1 MTESP
6 TTTPAASATPATPA
20 TPVSFDPA
28 ADLEQI
34 TEATA
39 HLLDTVGGLTDED
52 LRQPSRCEGWT
63 RGHVLAHIAR
73 NADGMANMLNTAAT
87 GEVTPMYESDAKRNA
102 DIEAGSSRPV
112 AEQLADLR
120 ASAGRFA
127 EAYAVAQAADNWN
140 APVQRTP
147 GADPIPAYQVPA
159 KRIGELLIHH
169 VDLDLDFT
177 PAHWSDAFTDQSFA
191 DALARFEARP
201 DFPALR
207 LDVEE
212 EDHVYGVKA
221 DPQDS
226 GVVVVRGPK
235 RALLAWLLGRASGDG
250 LVAVI
255 PAGGRG
261 PLPKLP
267 AWG

>member
-1 MTESP
+1 MKGRYGRVTAVTESP
-6 TTTPAASATPATPA
+6 TIPA
-20 TPVSFDPA
+20 SFDAA

-39 HLLDTVGGLTDED
+39 HLLATVADMTDED
-52 LRQPSRCEGWT
+52 LGRPSLCAGWT

-73 NADGMANMLNTAAT
+73 NADGLSNMLNTAAT
-87 GEVTPMYESDAKRNA
+87 GEVTPMYESDDKRNA
-102 DIEAGSSRPV
+102 EVEAGSSRPV

-120 ASAGRFA
+120 ESAGRFA
-127 EAYAVAQAADNWN
+127 EAYAAAQAAGNWN
-140 APVQRTP
+140 APVHRTP
-147 GADPIPAYQVPA
+147 GSVPYPAYQVPA
-159 KRIGELLIHH
+159 KRLGEVLIHH

-177 PAHWSDAFTDQSFA
+177 PAHWSDTFTDMWFA

-207 LDVEE
+207 LDAEE

-221 DPQDS
+221 TPEDT

-267 AWG
+267 AWA

>member
-6 TTTPAASATPATPA
+6 TIPA
-20 TPVSFDPA
+20 SFDAA

-39 HLLDTVGGLTDED
+39 HLLDTVADMTDED
-52 LRQPSRCEGWT
+52 LRGPSLCDGWT

-73 NADGMANMLNTAAT
+73 NADGLSNMLNSAAT
-87 GEVTPMYESDAKRNA
+87 GEVTPMYASDDKRNA

-120 ASAGRFA
+120 ESAGRFA
-127 EAYAVAQAADNWN
+127 AAFAAAQAAGNWN

-147 GADPIPAYQVPA
+147 GAAGYPAYQVPA
-159 KRIGELLIHH
+159 KRLGEVLIHH

-177 PAHWSDAFTDQSFA
+177 PAHWSDAFTDQWFA
-191 DALARFEARP
+191 DTLARFQTRA

-207 LDVEE
+207 LDAEE
-212 EDHVYGVKA
+212 EDVVYGVKA
-221 DPQDS
+221 APEDT

-267 AWG
+267 AWA

>member
-6 TTTPAASATPATPA
+6 TIPA
-20 TPVSFDPA
+20 SFDAA

-39 HLLDTVGGLTDED
+39 HLLDTVADLTDED
-52 LRQPSRCEGWT
+52 LRRPSRCDGWT

-120 ASAGRFA
+120 ASADRFA
-127 EAYAVAQAADNWN
+127 AAYAAAQAADNWT

-147 GADPIPAYQVPA
+147 EADPIPAYQVPA
-159 KRIGELLIHH
+159 KRIGEVLIHH
-169 VDLDLDFT
+169 VDLDADFT
-177 PAHWSDAFTDQSFA
+177 PAHWSDAFTDTSFA
-191 DALARFEARP
+191 DTLARFEARP

-207 LDVEE
+207 LDAEE

-221 DPQDS
+221 DPQDA

-235 RALLAWLLGRASGDG
+235 RALLAWMLGRASGDG

>member
-6 TTTPAASATPATPA
+6 TIPA
-20 TPVSFDPA
+20 SFDAA

-34 TEATA
+34 TDATA
-39 HLLDTVGGLTDED
+39 HLLANVAELTDDD
-52 LRQPSRCEGWT
+52 LREPSLCEGWT
-63 RGHVLAHIAR
+63 RGHVLAHLAR
-73 NADGMANMLNTAAT
+73 NADGLSNLLNSAAT
-87 GEVTPMYESDAKRNA
+87 GEVTPMYESNDKRNA
-102 DIEAGSSRPV
+102 DIEAGSSRTV
-112 AEQLADLR
+112 DEHLVDLR

-127 EAYAVAQAADNWN
+127 EALAAAQAADNWN
-140 APVQRTP
+140 TPVYRVP
-147 GADPIPAYQVPA
+147 GAQPIPAYEVPT

-169 VDLDLDFT
+169 VDLNVDFT
-177 PAHWSDAFTDQSFA
+177 PAHWSDAFTDDCFA
-191 DALARFEARP
+191 DTLERFESRA
-201 DFPALR
+201 DFAPLR
-207 LDVEE
+207 LDAEE

-221 DPQDS
+221 APEDS

-267 AWG
+267 KWA

>member
-1 MTESP
+1 MTDSP
-6 TTTPAASATPATPA
+6 TIPATFAVPA
-20 TPVSFDPA
+20 SFDA
-28 ADLEQI
+28 AAGLEQI

-39 HLLDTVGGLTDED
+39 HLLATVAELTDED
-52 LRQPSRCEGWT
+52 LRRPSRCEGWT
-63 RGHVLAHIAR
+63 RGHVLAHLAR
-73 NADGMANMLNTAAT
+73 NADGQSNMLNTAAT
-87 GEVTPMYESDAKRNA
+87 GEVTPMYASDEKRNA

-112 AEQLADLR
+112 AEHLADLR
-120 ASAGRFA
+120 SSAARFA
-127 EAYAVAQAADNWN
+127 EAYAAVQAAGTWG
-140 APVQRTP
+140 APVYRTP
-147 GADPIPAYQVPA
+147 GAAPFPAYQLPA
-159 KRIGELLIHH
+159 KRLGEVLIHH

-177 PAHWSDAFTDQSFA
+177 PAHWSDAFTDQWFA
-191 DALARFEARP
+191 DALARFQDRP

-221 DPQDS
+221 APEDK